1 MFLTGQ
7 VIHLSLKEQFLTKD
21 QTEGKKPQKQ
31 AKSED
36 GSSTGLAEMFLGRT
50 LEPISTGVFT

>member
-1 MFLTGQ
+1 MFLFLTS
-7 VIHLSLKEQFLTKD
+7 VSKNRFLTKH

-36 GSSTGLAEMFLGRT
+36 GSSTGLAEMFLGHR
-50 LEPISTGVFT
+50 LQPISTGVFT